1 MSAPERPNPIE
12 EPFELLLWSSRFLV
26 LVAVLAS
33 LIASIC
39 MFFVASTDCVLL
51 VQDVIRYIAGASDA
65 QLRSSLH
72 GSILAQV
79 AEVVDGYLFATI
91 LIIFGLGLYELFIS
105 KINPAERSEL
115 AARVLLIRSLDD
127 LKERLAKVI
136 FLILVV
142 RYFEYALQI
151 SIVTSLDLL
160 YIAVGIVLIAL
171 ALYLTNRHPPQP
183 AQTAPAG
190 RSEDPAAG

>member
-1 MSAPERPNPIE
+1 MSEQGRNPIE
-12 EPFELLLWSSRFLV
+12 EPFEAILWSSRFLV
-26 LVAVLAS
+26 LIAVLAS
-33 LIASIC
+33 LIASLC
-39 MFFVASTDCVLL
+39 MFAVATTDCMLL
-51 VQDVIRYIAGASDA
+51 VRDVLAYVAAGSDPQVRA
-65 QLRSSLH
+65 SLH

-136 FLILVV
+136 FLILIV
-142 RYFEYALQI
+142 RYFEYALQM
-151 SIVTSLDLL
+151 SIANSLDLL
-160 YIAVGIVLIAL
+160 YIAIGIVLIAL
-171 ALYLTNRHPPQP
+171 ALYLTNRHSSGSGKTASP
-183 AQTAPAG
+183 A
-190 RSEDPAAG
+190 RSEEDAAG

>member
-1 MSAPERPNPIE
+1 MQAN
-12 EPFELLLWSSRFLV
+12 
-26 LVAVLAS
+26 AH
-33 LIASIC
+33 
-39 MFFVASTDCVLL
+39 
-51 VQDVIRYIAGASDA
+51 
-65 QLRSSLH
+65 LRASLH

-136 FLILVV
+136 FLFLIV
-142 RYFEYALQI
+142 RYFEYALQM
-151 SIVTSLDLL
+151 SIATSLDLL
-160 YIAVGIVLIAL
+160 FIAIGIVLIAL
-171 ALYLTNRHPPQP
+171 ALYLTNRHP
-183 AQTAPAG
+183 QTGGAAAAE
-190 RSEDPAAG
+190 RSEDRGTG